1 MEQDPFAQQRIPTNI
16 ADEMRQSYM
25 DYAMSVIIGRALPDV
40 RDGLKPA
47 NRRVLYGMNQMGL
60 QPGRPYRKSAKV
72 AGEVMGNYHPHGEGA
87 IYDTLVRMAQ
97 DWNMRAPLVDGQG
110 NFGSV
115 DGDPPAA
122 MRYTEAR
129 LTRLGAS
136 MMADIEKETV
146 DFQPTYDNSSVEP
159 TVLPTVLPN
168 LLVNGAEG
176 IAVGMATKIP
186 PQNLGEVV
194 KGLTFL
200 LDSPDLTPDERLEG
214 LLERI
219 TGPDFPTA
227 GFILGRSGIRQAYRT
242 GRGSVIMRARAEIEV
257 RKGNKESIVIT
268 EIPFQVNK
276 ARLIEKI
283 AELVREDRIKGIAD
297 IRDESD
303 RQGMRIVLDV
313 KRDEPSQVILNNLYK
328 HTPLQDTFG
337 IIFLAIVD
345 QRPRILNLLEACEL
359 FIDFRREVV
368 RRRTTHEL
376 RKAEE
381 RAHILEGF
389 VIALASL
396 DRVIA
401 LIRAAK
407 TPPEARTG
415 LITEFGLSER
425 QAEAILEMQLQR
437 LTGLERQKIAD
448 ELKEKR
454 ELIAR
459 LKEILASAKL
469 IDGIV
474 ADELRKIG
482 EEHGDPRRTV
492 ILDAVDE
499 ITVEDTIADEDV
511 AISITHTGYIK
522 RTFITSYRAQK
533 RGGRGRVGMRTRDED
548 FVNNI
553 FIASTHSY
561 ILIFTDRGR
570 VYWLKVHE
578 IPEVGLQ
585 GKGKAVVNLINLHAG
600 EKIAAFCSVKDF
612 ASQGYVLLATRNGVI
627 KKTELAAFSNPRPS
641 GIIALSVE
649 EADALINAVPTSG
662 KDEILLGTRDGMA
675 IHFHEEDVR
684 PMGRAAYGVKGI
696 ELETGDQIVAL
707 EVVRA
712 GGTVLT
718 VTENGYGKRTALDE
732 YRMQSRGGK
741 GLINIKTTGRNGRV
755 VGVKFLAG
763 EDEGVMLIT
772 EKGMIIRLNTADI
785 STIGRNTQGV
795 RLIQLEEGD
804 HLVSVARLAER
815 EEGEDAGPPEA
826 S

>member
-1 MEQDPFAQQRIPTNI
+1 MDQDPVAQQKFPTNI

-194 KGLTFL
+194 NGLTFL
-200 LDSPDLTPDERLEG
+200 LESQDLTPDERLEG
-214 LLERI
+214 LMERI
-219 TGPDFPTA
+219 AGPDFPTA

-257 RKGNKESIVIT
+257 RKGNRESIVIT

-303 RQGMRIVLDV
+303 RQGMRIVLDI
-313 KRDEPSQVILNNLYK
+313 KKDEPSQVILNNLYK

-368 RRRTTHEL
+368 RRRTVHEL

-389 VIALASL
+389 VIAPAW
-396 DRVIA
+396 
-401 LIRAAK
+401 
-407 TPPEARTG
+407 TG
-415 LITEFGLSER
+415 SSPSSGR
-425 QAEAILEMQLQR
+425 PR
-437 LTGLERQKIAD
+437 PRP
-448 ELKEKR
+448 R
-454 ELIAR
+454 
-459 LKEILASAKL
+459 
-469 IDGIV
+469 
-474 ADELRKIG
+474 
-482 EEHGDPRRTV
+482 PRR
-492 ILDAVDE
+492 
-499 ITVEDTIADEDV
+499 
-511 AISITHTGYIK
+511 
-522 RTFITSYRAQK
+522 
-533 RGGRGRVGMRTRDED
+533 
-548 FVNNI
+548 
-553 FIASTHSY
+553 ASS
-561 ILIFTDRGR
+561 
-570 VYWLKVHE
+570 
-578 IPEVGLQ
+578 
-585 GKGKAVVNLINLHAG
+585 
-600 EKIAAFCSVKDF
+600 
-612 ASQGYVLLATRNGVI
+612 
-627 KKTELAAFSNPRPS
+627 PS
-641 GIIALSVE
+641 SA
-649 EADALINAVPTSG
+649 
-662 KDEILLGTRDGMA
+662 
-675 IHFHEEDVR
+675 
-684 PMGRAAYGVKGI
+684 
-696 ELETGDQIVAL
+696 
-707 EVVRA
+707 
-712 GGTVLT
+712 
-718 VTENGYGKRTALDE
+718 
-732 YRMQSRGGK
+732 
-741 GLINIKTTGRNGRV
+741 
-755 VGVKFLAG
+755 
-763 EDEGVMLIT
+763 
-772 EKGMIIRLNTADI
+772 
-785 STIGRNTQGV
+785 
-795 RLIQLEEGD
+795 
-804 HLVSVARLAER
+804 
-815 EEGEDAGPPEA
+815 
-826 S
+826 